1 MDTVKSFVTHL
12 FCALLQMTNV
22 NICHKITHKYL
33 EVVLGRWWFNIMDVL
48 DTKNADEDGVVND
61 NGAALE
67 EEYVYFSGM
76 VGESTNWAKE
86 GVKSCGLDK

>member
-1 MDTVKSFVTHL
+1 
-12 FCALLQMTNV
+12 
-22 NICHKITHKYL
+22 
-33 EVVLGRWWFNIMDVL
+33 MDVL

>member
-1 MDTVKSFVTHL
+1 
-12 FCALLQMTNV
+12 
-22 NICHKITHKYL
+22 
-33 EVVLGRWWFNIMDVL
+33 MDVL

-86 GVKSCGLDK
+86 GVKSCGLDKQGIESNFCFVIYA